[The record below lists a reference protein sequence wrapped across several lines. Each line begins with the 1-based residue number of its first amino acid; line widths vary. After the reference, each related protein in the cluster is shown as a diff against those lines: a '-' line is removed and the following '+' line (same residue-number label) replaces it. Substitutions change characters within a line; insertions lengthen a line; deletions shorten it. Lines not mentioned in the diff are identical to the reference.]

1 MGKERRSFPICSIV
15 LMISSYMT
23 PASFIICVK
32 NSFTFGLA
40 STIGRRNAPA
50 GRPSMLQQALI
61 GVGFT
66 VQKIPVITGRYF

>member
-1 MGKERRSFPICSIV
+1 MGKERCSFPICSIV

-61 GVGFT
+61 ASGLRCR
-66 VQKIPVITGRYF
+66 RYPS

>member
-1 MGKERRSFPICSIV
+1 MGKERRSLPICFIV
-15 LMISSYMT
+15 LMYGYMT
-23 PASFIICVK
+23 PASFIICVR

-40 STIGRRNAPA
+40 STMGRRNAPA

-66 VQKIPVITGRYF
+66 VQKMPVITGRYF